1 MLDNIIKS
9 RIHRFFKTLCLL
21 YLCCLGMT
29 SCEDVIEL
37 DLDTTAPQLVIEANL
52 MADVSS
58 VVVLITRT
66 NDFYDN
72 SKPESVSNAVISLE
86 SNTGEVYMLTQD
98 DPGEYKAENI
108 QVNSGDIFTLRVAL
122 EDEFYEAST
131 TVPFPAV
138 LDSIEQGEF
147 AFGPLGDDDEGNI
160 QLTAIWD
167 DPAGVENFYRVRSFL
182 GDSLLADV
190 YTILKDEFQGDGEQQ
205 RATILRGFN
214 ENDRVTVELLT
225 TDEEYYDYF
234 FQLSTLSGQ
243 GFGATTP
250 YNPKGNFDNGALGY
264 FGIYYASRISIEL

>member
-1 MLDNIIKS
+1 MLVDMIKS
-9 RIHRFFKTLCLL
+9 KVYRLFKTLKLFC
-21 YLCCLGMT
+21 LCCLSLS

-37 DLDTTAPQLVIEANL
+37 DLDTTEPQLVIEANL
-52 MADVSS
+52 MADTSS
-58 VVVLITRT
+58 IEVLITRT

-72 SKPESVSNAVISLE
+72 SEPESVSNAVISLE
-86 SNTGEVYMLTQD
+86 SETGEVYMLTQG
-98 DPGEYKAENI
+98 DPGKYTAENI
-108 QVNSGDIFTLRVAL
+108 RVNSGDFFRLRVAL
-122 EDEFYEAST
+122 EDEFYEAIT
-131 TVPFPAV
+131 NVPFPAV

-147 AFGPLGDDDEGNI
+147 DFGPLGDADEGNI

-167 DPAGVENFYRVRSFL
+167 DPAGVENFYRVRSIL
-182 GDSLLADV
+182 GDSLLVDV

-214 ENDRVTVELLT
+214 ENNQVTLELLT
-225 TDEEYYDYF
+225 TDEQYYDYF